1 MFSSHEVIK
10 KAAFKGGDISKI
22 EKLNEKEF
30 LSKEFRLK
38 MTGYGHSDVDMES
51 TSDSLSGTSWPKTL
65 PLVDLPES
73 TIRPE
78 VKSLERE
85 IQMKREQTTLA
96 VLVFK
101 NSRYLPDSPTEPND
115 SDPSSAIEIKTKL
128 IPLEDT
134 NEQFSVQS
142 NVVSSMDTTSQSA
155 ESPKFYKPAVVAANS
170 GLSKYHPNTAQTPEK
185 QPSTIINNKPTV
197 PPIATTT
204 TTNKSENFTTSILN
218 ISKDLL
224 PTGEAAEKLKM
235 LLETIMKPTT
245 ATATSTAAAATST
258 TATNAEKSKTEEPN
272 VKRDISE
279 NNAHSSNRPYQRNNS
294 QSESNQRWHHSG

>member
-1 MFSSHEVIK
+1 
-10 KAAFKGGDISKI
+10 
-22 EKLNEKEF
+22 
-30 LSKEFRLK
+30 

-155 ESPKFYKPAVVAANS
+155 ATSAESPKFYKPAVVAANS
-170 GLSKYHPNTAQTPEK
+170 GLSKYHPNTTQTPEK
-185 QPSTIINNKPTV
+185 QPPTIINNKPTL
-197 PPIATTT
+197 PTITTT
-204 TTNKSENFTTSILN
+204 TATNKSENFTTSILN

-245 ATATSTAAAATST
+245 TTTTSTAAAAVTST
-258 TATNAEKSKTEEPN
+258 TAMNAEKSKTEEPN
-272 VKRDISE
+272 VKRDTSE

-294 QSESNQRWHHSG
+294 QSESNQRWHQSG